1 MPKSIRS
8 LSLALAALTVSTVIA
23 FTAVSTALA
32 ADAAPAKPAAAAA
45 AKPAKPKKAKTPKPP
60 KPAEKSYEQ
69 QRAEDGLWAKRT
81 NWISMRAGYA
91 KSTAKGAGD
100 GLVGYGV
107 GYHRMLNRNWSF
119 GGSVNHDVL
128 GHFDNAYE
136 AAVPFT
142 ADLTRHFKWKTVVRP
157 YIGMGGGYYFHK
169 YYRTGTDYTGAPGS
183 GYYFA
188 FGANLPLDD
197 RHLLGLDTRIS
208 SVAGRSGVKNPVFGD
223 EQASE
228 TMWTVKINWALAY

>member
-8 LSLALAALTVSTVIA
+8 LSLALAALTVSAVIA
-23 FTAVSTALA
+23 LTAVSTALA

-45 AKPAKPKKAKTPKPP
+45 PKPAKPKKTKAPKPP

-69 QRAEDGLWAKRT
+69 QRAEDGPWAKRT
-81 NWISMRAGYA
+81 NWIAMRAGYA

-107 GYHRMLNRNWSF
+107 GYQRMLNRNWSF
-119 GGSVNHDVL
+119 GASVNHDVL
-128 GHFDNAYE
+128 GHFDRAYE
-136 AAVPFT
+136 TAVPFT

-157 YIGMGGGYYFHK
+157 YMAVGGGYYFHK
-169 YYRTGTDYTGAPGS
+169 YYRTASDYTGAPGS
-183 GYYFA
+183 GWYFG

-197 RHLLGLDTRIS
+197 RHLIGLDTRIAS
-208 SVAGRSGVKNPVFGD
+208 MAGREGVVNPVFGE
-223 EQASE
+223 EQPSE